1 MANYASGYV
10 DGFQD
15 GCVKASASVN
25 KICNAVLEF
34 GSDGPSDLVGLRAI
48 ARQVLAETALAMHQM
63 PMDPVLNAGPPGVAV
78 PAHDRAVPVWN
89 CPDA

>member
-15 GCVKASASVN
+15 GCVKASASVS
-25 KICNAVLEF
+25 KICNAVLEI
-34 GSDGPSDLVGLRAI
+34 GSDGPPDLVGLRAI
-48 ARQVLAETALAMHQM
+48 ARKVLAETALAMHQA
-63 PMDPVLNAGPPGVAV
+63 PMDPVLNAGLPGVAGPT
-78 PAHDRAVPVWN
+78 PARAVPFWN